1 MRYRD
6 AGVDLDKHW
15 AVHREVAGHIGGIR
29 GLYTSWVKL
38 GGVEAT
44 IHVDGVGTK
53 AVLALQQDRLEVAG
67 RDCVTVNVNDV
78 VCDGFKPVAVVDYV
92 AVEPQHLDKAPRVVA
107 GVASKAGEVGA
118 ALLGGET
125 AVLPGVVAGIDV
137 VCTVLAVRT
146 AGTRPP
152 RSGDVLIGLP
162 STGPHANGYSLLRRL
177 FKPEEEVCGARAAD
191 LLLAEVA
198 DYTPVLR
205 ALEAGAVRGA
215 VHITGGAYR
224 KLKKALGELGAE
236 IAFEP
241 PCIFRE
247 IIKRGVDP
255 AEAYRVF
262 NMGMG
267 MVVYTDRDNLEHALA
282 HMEPHNPKPI
292 GEVKERGLVIV
303 NGIQIT

>member
-1 MRYRD
+1 
-6 AGVDLDKHW
+6 
-15 AVHREVAGHIGGIR
+15 
-29 GLYTSWVKL
+29 
-38 GGVEAT
+38 
-44 IHVDGVGTK
+44 
-53 AVLALQQDRLEVAG
+53 
-67 RDCVTVNVNDV
+67 
-78 VCDGFKPVAVVDYV
+78 
-92 AVEPQHLDKAPRVVA
+92 
-107 GVASKAGEVGA
+107 
-118 ALLGGET
+118 
-125 AVLPGVVAGIDV
+125 
-137 VCTVLAVRT
+137 VLAVRT

-177 FKPEEEVCGARAAD
+177 FKPEEEICGARAAD

-205 ALEAGAVRGA
+205 ALEAGAVRGG

-241 PCIFRE
+241 PCIFKE

-282 HMEPHNPKPI
+282 HLEPLNPKPI
-292 GEVKERGLVIV
+292 GEVRERGLVIV